1 MSRTQDIHTLPDR
14 QEANISQTALALQII
29 MIRWREE
36 CGLSASRD
44 ECGCIRAQVCIPH
57 APPYAAARA
66 AGRALSLS
74 ARWRLRDP
82 SGEAGP
88 VPDFPILARVGGPPA
103 GMGEDGQVL
112 SGNRQGPADPNQERA
127 GTGRGDAAGASETV
141 PVRAR
146 LRRNLQSFRAL
157 RGLGRR
163 DPWP

>member
-1 MSRTQDIHTLPDR
+1 MYGMLQAAGVCLPVGGGSG
-14 QEANISQTALALQII
+14 A
-29 MIRWREE
+29 
-36 CGLSASRD
+36 CGRVRRD

-141 PVRAR
+141 PVVACREPDR
-146 LRRNLQSFRAL
+146 LPATSFFRIAVPGFVPYRNRSEEHTSELQSL
-157 RGLGRR
+157 
-163 DPWP
+163 